1 MLWRALATNTVALNQ
16 LMQSSLTNYSLEKYT
31 EEFFDNE
38 DLNAKN
44 HVDVMFIHSNFPK
57 FDPYDLSKSNFLTT
71 NGKPARSYTA
81 LKKVKN
87 YDIELEN
94 FKVLKNMFVL
104 IRILSNTSMTF

>member
-1 MLWRALATNTVALNQ
+1 MCYFNAMESIGNKYGGTKSADAIKFDETIP
-16 LMQSSLTNYSLEKYT
+16 SKKYT

-71 NGKPARSYTA
+71 NGKPARY
-81 LKKVKN
+81 
-87 YDIELEN
+87 
-94 FKVLKNMFVL
+94 
-104 IRILSNTSMTF
+104 IRP